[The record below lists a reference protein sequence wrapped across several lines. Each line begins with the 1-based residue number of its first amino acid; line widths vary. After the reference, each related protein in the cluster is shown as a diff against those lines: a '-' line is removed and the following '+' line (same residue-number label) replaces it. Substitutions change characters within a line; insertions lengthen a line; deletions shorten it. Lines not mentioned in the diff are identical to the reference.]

1 MARKVSEI
9 AADLGMSVTAA
20 RTWLKD
26 NGVAVTTITVDTTP
40 RSEGALK
47 STERIDVVMD
57 AKSYFD
63 ARRAKGIKGA
73 EWLHDPYEPAP
84 PPPKNTMESRVSTLE
99 AKAGIVLTA

>member
-26 NGVAVTTITVDTTP
+26 NGVVVSTITVDTTP

-47 STERIDVVMD
+47 STERIDVVRD
-57 AKSYFD
+57 AKAYFD
-63 ARRAKGIKGA
+63 ARRTAGVKGSMW
-73 EWLHDPYEPAP
+73 EHVPFEPIGKQEP
-84 PPPKNTMESRVSTLE
+84 SGLE
-99 AKAGIVLTA
+99 LRLQAIET